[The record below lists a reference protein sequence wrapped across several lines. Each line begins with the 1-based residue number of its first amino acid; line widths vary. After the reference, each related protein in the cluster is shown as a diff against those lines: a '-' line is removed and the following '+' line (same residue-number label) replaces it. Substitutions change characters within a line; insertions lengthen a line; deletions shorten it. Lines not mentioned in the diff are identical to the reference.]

1 MKQFKSLNRALR
13 RKNLVIEYN
22 TVTMS
27 NEVRRPVKVQGQRRR
42 ATNNLI
48 TVPYSI

>member
-13 RKNLVIEYN
+13 RKNLVIEFN
-22 TVTMS
+22 SVTMS
-27 NEVRRPVKVQGQRRR
+27 NEVRRPIKVQGQKRR